1 MKGIAVLVAVCLIC
15 VQGLTINL
23 KSGKEQCI
31 WEEGKIGD
39 QLYASYEVPKG
50 DSKGLIVT
58 VCVFLSVVFVDQ
70 GQFGKA
76 ALFIQLQGGG
86 RLQLHV
92 RQAASLDDV
101 LFHLQVGRSRHF
113 LPLSDRQR
121 DEAHQQSAAH
131 GVRDIQ

>member
-1 MKGIAVLVAVCLIC
+1 MNRVSSHLQYTVDALPLTHHSLASNQTSLHPMRRIAVLVAVCLIC

-39 QLYASYEVPKG
+39 QLYASYEVTKG

-58 VCVFLSVVFVDQ
+58 VHVFLSVVFVDQ

-76 ALFIQLQGGG
+76 ALFIQLQDGG
-86 RLQLHV
+86 
-92 RQAASLDDV
+92 
-101 LFHLQVGRSRHF
+101 
-113 LPLSDRQR
+113 
-121 DEAHQQSAAH
+121 
-131 GVRDIQ
+131 